1 MAVYMHFQTSK
12 THSLEPLFSLRLY
25 TEQCPGYG
33 MDPETIDT
41 VRVGLQVVEGLF
53 LSMGES
59 TGVHTPRSW
68 PEVQARVFDELAR
81 RSLAE
86 ILDTAIDEQDHLF
99 RNYGARSRSKASWAE
114 KLADMVQEMS
124 KTLCERLLTESFLK
138 TLCQWCE
145 SPLEKDRLIQSGDN
159 FNTA

>member
-1 MAVYMHFQTSK
+1 
-12 THSLEPLFSLRLY
+12 
-25 TEQCPGYG
+25 
-33 MDPETIDT
+33 